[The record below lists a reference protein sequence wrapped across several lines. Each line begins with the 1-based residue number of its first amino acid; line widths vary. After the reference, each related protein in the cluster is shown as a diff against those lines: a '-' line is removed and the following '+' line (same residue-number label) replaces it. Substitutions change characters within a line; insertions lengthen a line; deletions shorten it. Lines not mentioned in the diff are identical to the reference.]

1 MNKAV
6 LGSITNSLVEIDV
19 DGTKRGIRLAL
30 EKSIPI
36 NEIFGD
42 GLTKG
47 MEIVGTK
54 FENGE
59 YFLAELIGAGAIMEE
74 ALSLLETHIKVESV
88 TPSGII
94 VAGTVQGDLH
104 DVGKNILISMLK
116 SASFKIIDLGVDVK
130 PEEFVEK
137 TKNVEADIVCISALL
152 SVVILE
158 LEETVKLLRKNV
170 PDVKIIVGGR
180 CVDEK
185 MAERI
190 GAYYAKDAW
199 AGTKLAV
206 ALMKQK

>member
-1 MNKAV
+1 MSNPV
-6 LGSITNSLVEIDV
+6 IESITNSLVEIDLE
-19 DGTKRGIRLAL
+19 GTIRGIQQAL

-36 NEIFGD
+36 NEIIRD

-59 YFLAELIGAGAIMEE
+59 YFLAELISAGAIMEE
-74 ALSLLETHIKVESV
+74 ASALLDPHIKAESV
-88 TPSGII
+88 TSSGIV

-104 DVGKNILISMLK
+104 DIGKNILISMLK
-116 SASFKIIDLGVDVK
+116 SAAFKIVDLGVDIN

-137 TKNVEADIVCISALL
+137 TKKVEADIVCISALL
-152 SVVILE
+152 SVVVPE
-158 LEETVKLLRKNV
+158 LEETVRALKQGV
-170 PDVKIIVGGR
+170 PGVKILVGGR

-190 GAYYAKDAW
+190 GAFYAKDAW

-206 ALMKQK
+206 ELMKKK

>member
-1 MNKAV
+1 MSNLV
-6 LGSITNSLVEIDV
+6 LESITNSIVEIDLE
-19 DGTKRGIRLAL
+19 GTKRGIQKAL

-36 NEIFGD
+36 NEIFRD

-59 YFLAELIGAGAIMEE
+59 YFLAELISAGAIMEE
-74 ALSLLETHIKVESV
+74 ASSLLEPYIKAESV
-88 TPSGII
+88 TSSGIV

-104 DVGKNILISMLK
+104 DIGKNILISMLK
-116 SASFKIIDLGVDVK
+116 SASFKIVDLGVDIN

-137 TKNVEADIVCISALL
+137 TKEVEADIVCISALL
-152 SVVILE
+152 SVVVPE
-158 LEETVKLLRKNV
+158 LEETVRTLKQSV
-170 PDVKIIVGGR
+170 PGVKILVGGR

-190 GAYYAKDAW
+190 GVYYAKDAW
-199 AGTKLAV
+199 VGTKLAV
-206 ALMKQK
+206 ELMKT